1 MVENDQVDQHLTTSH
16 FQVSS
21 DIKANI
27 ITLDNSRLDC
37 SLTLTQLLCIHVT
50 NFTFSSFYLL
60 TIDIIYKSVS
70 SSSLESSSSYSFI
83 VITGVVARC
92 CHHEEIRRQLRSP
105 FTNSPRFER

>member
-1 MVENDQVDQHLTTSH
+1 MVENDQVEIINSH
-16 FQVSS
+16 SCFQVSS
-21 DIKANI
+21 DIKANHYA
-27 ITLDNSRLDC
+27 DNRLDC

-83 VITGVVARC
+83 VITGVVD
-92 CHHEEIRRQLRSP
+92 
-105 FTNSPRFER
+105 TMSPRRNKTATQKSIHKFTTF

>member
-1 MVENDQVDQHLTTSH
+1 MVENDQVEIINSH
-16 FQVSS
+16 SCFQVSS
-21 DIKANI
+21 DIKANHYA
-27 ITLDNSRLDC
+27 DNRLDC

-83 VITGVVARC
+83 VITGVVVIL